1 MEATDP
7 RSAAASLGT
16 LGLIAA
22 LLAGL
27 VLMPRVA
34 RVAAEGQDGLVGHD
48 APDFALAVSAN
59 GKQLGERASA
69 SQLRMG
75 DLRGKVVVLDFWAT
89 WCGPC
94 RAEAPVVERLSER
107 WKDQGVVVVG
117 VNQDAPNEGDPRAY
131 AQANGLTYPIV
142 HDPSTEVARSYGVS
156 GLPTLVIVSPAGRV
170 SAIRTGYTDEAEL
183 ERLIRRAL

>member
-1 MEATDP
+1 
-7 RSAAASLGT
+7 
-16 LGLIAA
+16 
-22 LLAGL
+22 
-27 VLMPRVA
+27 
-34 RVAAEGQDGLVGHD
+34 
-48 APDFALAVSAN
+48 
-59 GKQLGERASA
+59 
-69 SQLRMG
+69 MG

-89 WCGPC
+89 WCAPC

-142 HDPSTEVARSYGVS
+142 HDPSTSVARSYGVS

-183 ERLIRRAL
+183 ERLVRRAL